1 MGRVRIFYKNQ
12 YLFLTLAPLHGNQ
25 TSVRILGSLRECNM
39 VDPKLGTKRSCEACE
54 ARFYDL
60 NKNPAVCP
68 KCGHSF
74 DPTAVIAAVATRKIE
89 PKVEPE
95 VEDNEDELDDDEDAL
110 SLDAMVDDEVDDDD
124 EEDLP
129 AFDDAPD
136 DDSLLDDDDVD
147 DDDDDDAAFLDED
160 DDDI

>member
-1 MGRVRIFYKNQ
+1 M
-12 YLFLTLAPLHGNQ
+12 
-25 TSVRILGSLRECNM
+25 ECNM

-54 ARFYDL
+54 AKFYDL

-68 KCGHSF
+68 KCSHSF

-95 VEDNEDELDDDEDAL
+95 VEDNEDELDN
-110 SLDAMVDDEVDDDD
+110 DDD
-124 EEDLP
+124 EDLP
-129 AFDDAPD
+129 AFDDTPD
-136 DDSLLDDDDVD
+136 DDTLLDDDEDVD
-147 DDDDDDAAFLDED
+147 DDDAVFLDDD

>member
-1 MGRVRIFYKNQ
+1 MGRVRIFCKNQ
-12 YLFLTLAPLHGNQ
+12 YLFLTLAALHGNQ
-25 TSVRILGSLRECNM
+25 TSVKILGSFRECNM

-54 ARFYDL
+54 AKFYDL

-68 KCGHSF
+68 KCSHSF

-95 VEDNEDELDDDEDAL
+95 VEDNEDELDNDDDEDL
-110 SLDAMVDDEVDDDD
+110 Q
-124 EEDLP
+124 
-129 AFDDAPD
+129 AFDDTPD
-136 DDSLLDDDDVD
+136 DDTLLDDDEDVD
-147 DDDDDDAAFLDED
+147 DDDAVFLDDD